1 MADYQMGGGYIE
13 GETEEEYQARKRREA
28 EAAAAMA
35 PDNIDMGGGQ
45 NFGAGAATPGMGD
58 ILSRAFDNR
67 IQAAGNRVQGA
78 INQFENPQ
86 QALQQR
92 LGVAQPV
99 APEEAANT
107 EVQSQQVKTYA
118 DGSQEHTVKT
128 SVPAPAQPEVAPAPQ
143 AVAQPAPGAAPASNT
158 VNPQAQAA
166 AIARMQAAAQ
176 ATQPAPQP
184 APAGPAIPQGLVAGG
199 GVPETPNIGQ
209 VPQPGPAVQAAGP
222 VNPAVAPTVQQA
234 PAGAPGASLAQAGQV
249 AQTQTAE
256 PAWVTDA
263 NAAGNDFNKLLGVLA
278 KHPEAEGPLKEKLFN
293 VYEGQKKADEAAK
306 LFKAA
311 ENGDL
316 KAWNKIQQEMR
327 PERGKQKEEVTT
339 GDYVRAYMYA
349 RLGLND
355 LSQEVQQ
362 KILGKETKFGQ
373 VQLGGTN
380 WSVETDN
387 KTGQIIRAK
396 DDEGNIA
403 TKSTIDK
410 LAAAGMKAGTHAY
423 SQTGEIHIT
432 PDNKQVV
439 KTFNGITG
447 KPAWVEVDSGTEWHA
462 KEGMGNPKP
471 MSIGTAIA
479 KKEGTEAV
487 TLRYAGPISYTRASA
502 GFAGKFNTENPGANI
517 AWVSPGAGRAPVLVD
532 RNNGDQVVNP
542 DAKGNITVVK
552 TPVTTPAV
560 APAPAAAPAASGTV
574 NPTPGVPGTT
584 PPPTYNTGESP
595 TQYNARV
602 KQWSQEQAKV
612 AADQA
617 KLKSGLPEF
626 EGTAENTLRTLAD
639 VTSHPGFKISVGGS
653 QPIGSLLAK
662 VPNTEARDWQSKYNQ
677 LKGQAFL
684 SAFNSLRGGGA
695 ITDTEGAKATQAMA
709 ALNDPGISEKEF
721 LRNAKILEDTIKTGV
736 NRRREQA
743 GLTPKYV
750 VGESGSDV
758 RRKAD
763 EILGR

>member
-1 MADYQMGGGYIE
+1 MAYNDYSMGGYIP
-13 GETEEEYQARKRREA
+13 GDYETEEERRRRLEA
-28 EAAAAMA
+28 EQAQAQAQDLESGGITAQRPSLGDLASQYIGRRVDAAQQRVADA
-35 PDNIDMGGGQ
+35 GQ
-45 NFGAGAATPGMGD
+45 IITD
-58 ILSRAFDNR
+58 
-67 IQAAGNRVQGA
+67 
-78 INQFENPQ
+78 PQ
-86 QALQQR
+86 VALEQR
-92 LGVAQPV
+92 LGMTPDQV
-99 APEEAANT
+99 ANT
-107 EVQSQQVKTYA
+107 EVQTQTVKTYG
-118 DGSQEHTVKT
+118 DGSQEHVVKT
-128 SVPAPAQPEVAPAPQ
+128 QVPAPAPVVPTAVAAPAPQ
-143 AVAQPAPGAAPASNT
+143 QMAQTPAATIPTAPAVPDQFAAETQRLQQQNATAQGVPQAPAPDQTQQA
-158 VNPQAQAA
+158 VEQIQQQAQN
-166 AIARMQAAAQ
+166 
-176 ATQPAPQP
+176 
-184 APAGPAIPQGLVAGG
+184 L
-199 GVPETPNIGQ
+199 
-209 VPQPGPAVQAAGP
+209 PQPGPGVQVAGP
-222 VNPAVAPTVQQA
+222 VNPAAVTQPAPVVQQA
-234 PAGAPGASLAQAGQV
+234 PAGAAGASLAQAGQV